1 MSNNTSV
8 DLELNSPAVLL
19 YVDKPPPQNSISLKK
34 KQILRAKSNT
44 LKENQTS
51 NVVISAFKTSET
63 SIKIKK
69 ITL

>member
-19 YVDKPPPQNSISLKK
+19 YVDKPPPQNYISLKK